1 MAFTRFRSFDGSQ
14 IAWTEYGSG
23 SPTLILC
30 DGIGCAG
37 YVWKYAIPLFS
48 KAHRIIHWHYPGHGE
63 SSMPPDWDRSSIAD
77 LAHHLE
83 CVLDAARVEPPFVLV
98 GHSMGVQV
106 ILEYAVRNPTRPH
119 ALIPICGSYGHVLD
133 TFHGNGAL
141 KTIHPYLQR
150 VAERLPGFARK
161 VWRAAGA
168 SSLTY
173 YAAILTE
180 LNGDLMT
187 PEDFLPYVEHMRRL
201 DPAYFARMLGKAA
214 EHTVERSLRTLTT
227 PTLIIAA
234 EHDSFTP
241 YWLSQRMHALMPHSR
256 LVQLPLGSHAAPIE
270 LPDHMNL
277 AIEDFLADLKSRE
290 QNQHAEGVAQATRYR
305 PREAKPA
312 RESAKKSRSSSRGR

>member
-1 MAFTRFRSFDGSQ
+1 MGFTRFRSFDGSQ

-37 YVWKYAIPLFS
+37 FVWKYATPLFS

-63 SSMPPDWDRSSIAD
+63 SSMPPDWDRITISD
-77 LAHHLE
+77 LAHHLDR
-83 CVLDAARVEPPFVLV
+83 VLDAAHVEPPFVLV

-106 ILEYAVRNPTRPH
+106 ILEYAVKNPTRPH

-141 KTIHPYLQR
+141 KAIHPYLQR
-150 VAERLPGFARK
+150 LTERLPGFTRK
-161 VWRAAGA
+161 VWQAASA

-187 PEDFLPYVEHMRRL
+187 PDDFLPYVEHMRRL
-201 DPAYFARMLGKAA
+201 DPAGFARMLGKAA
-214 EHTVERSLRTLTT
+214 EHSVERSLRALAT

-241 YWLSQRMHALMPHSR
+241 YWLSQRMHALLPHSR
-256 LVQLPLGSHAAPIE
+256 LVRLPLGSHAAPIE

-277 AIEDFLADLKSRE
+277 AIEDFLADLKVR
-290 QNQHAEGVAQATRYR
+290 ATRQPEGAVAREAKHR
-305 PREAKPA
+305 PREAIPA
-312 RESAKKSRSSSRGR
+312 RESCRKSRLNSRGR